1 MDLNDELFKYE
12 NPWPAIRFRSR
23 AQPDSQK
30 VCEMLAIDDSEWFL
44 VDKASVG
51 IFMQKERFLVI
62 VLNEL

>member
-1 MDLNDELFKYE
+1 MSFSASEILA
-12 NPWPAIRFRSR
+12 PMVRFCPS
-23 AQPDSQK
+23 AQPDSQN
-30 VCEMLAIDDSEWFL
+30 VCEMLAIADSEWFL